1 MGSERVTGD
10 LLAAFLSPLSCF
22 SCLLTLYRLIF
33 TLAKDELVLPARG
46 GRGVGGGSGGGPVLV
61 LSAALSQCRLS
72 WF

>member
-1 MGSERVTGD
+1 MREVGSERVTGD

-46 GRGVGGGSGGGPVLV
+46 GGGWGAGVEVAPS
-61 LSAALSQCRLS
+61 LSSQRH
-72 WF
+72 